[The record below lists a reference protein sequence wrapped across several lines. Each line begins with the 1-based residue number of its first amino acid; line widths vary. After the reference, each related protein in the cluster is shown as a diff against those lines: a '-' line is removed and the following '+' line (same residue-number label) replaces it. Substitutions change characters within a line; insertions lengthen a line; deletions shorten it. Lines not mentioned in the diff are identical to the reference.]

1 MKKIII
7 IRVIWSI
14 FLTSLMVSSAYSISG
29 KPEPYNSVPSINET
43 DLDPLDD
50 VEVTVEIK
58 QIRSLEKFDWQVPA
72 LEKIDLISDPDFYVK
87 VFINNAEFVSNVWHN
102 TKYIY
107 DPQWSATLNVP
118 DEEEFVD
125 IKIQLWDWDVGIDK
139 LCDISSDYD
148 GFKDSRDIEITYDL
162 KTGTWFGDDFISGEP
177 VEFDP
182 SGYGRL
188 NGCDD
193 GSIYQLDRDCELWFD
208 IYQTDYDGDNIP
220 YWTEVNVFGT
230 DPQTDNTGEDSD
242 EDGVPIEWEH
252 KWGSYLAYNW
262 HEGSFDRKW
271 FYNPFE
277 WEDHKNIDLDQDGI
291 DNVEEYL
298 TSQWGSDPFRK
309 DIFIELDQMEDS
321 PNGDISV
328 LPEGAKELL
337 RTVFDRQNIVYHL
350 DDGCMGGSDVI
361 PFDSESNSDDLKS
374 IYWNYFLHGDKDN
387 WRRGVFHYGLMV
399 YFAPPGGFVFWGG
412 IDPYLDSYVV
422 SSHYF
427 DTKYVHPKTS
437 DNRNIVYASA
447 YMHECGHTLG
457 IFHGNTPGCDDQ
469 FGKFPWQKNF
479 WKWFPYRSVMNYG
492 FMYTMVDYSDGS
504 RGKNDFDDWNRID
517 LTFFQ
522 REMF

>member
-262 HEGSFDRKW
+262 HEGTFDRKW

-361 PFDSESNSDDLKS
+361 PLILK
-374 IYWNYFLHGDKDN
+374 
-387 WRRGVFHYGLMV
+387 
-399 YFAPPGGFVFWGG
+399 A
-412 IDPYLDSYVV
+412 
-422 SSHYF
+422 
-427 DTKYVHPKTS
+427 TAT
-437 DNRNIVYASA
+437 
-447 YMHECGHTLG
+447 T
-457 IFHGNTPGCDDQ
+457 
-469 FGKFPWQKNF
+469 
-479 WKWFPYRSVMNYG
+479 
-492 FMYTMVDYSDGS
+492 
-504 RGKNDFDDWNRID
+504 
-517 LTFFQ
+517 
-522 REMF
+522 